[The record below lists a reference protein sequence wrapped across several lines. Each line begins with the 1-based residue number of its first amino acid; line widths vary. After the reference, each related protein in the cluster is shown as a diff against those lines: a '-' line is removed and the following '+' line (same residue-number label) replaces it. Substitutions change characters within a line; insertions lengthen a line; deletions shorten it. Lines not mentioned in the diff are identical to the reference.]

1 MTTMTIGKL
10 AKAANVPID
19 TIRYYEKQGLML
31 TPQRSASGYRLY
43 SSEDLRRIHFI
54 RKAKSLG
61 FTLKDIQDLLSIDD
75 NAATRTCEDVKTI
88 AELKLQEI
96 EEKITE
102 LRQIKRAL
110 EAVTASCCGGDEPAI
125 NCTILNALEH

>member
-61 FTLKDIQDLLSIDD
+61 FT
-75 NAATRTCEDVKTI
+75 
-88 AELKLQEI
+88 
-96 EEKITE
+96 
-102 LRQIKRAL
+102 
-110 EAVTASCCGGDEPAI
+110 
-125 NCTILNALEH
+125 